1 MVAWA
6 SAGSSQNPAFE
17 DLFSNSPICAPIW
30 ARSKMIPQ
38 IGESGLQGFEIA
50 HGVLEHKI
58 TSFLRALVYPMV
70 RCPFDDQSGLIEAI
84 LRFHAI
90 MSTHVFLCGRM
101 QSLSRL
107 AAEGWWGDPF
117 ARRIEMTSL
126 ETAEELVTKLSP
138 EELSKFR
145 RWFAE
150 FDGEAWDSQ
159 MDADAAAG
167 RLDKLAQE
175 ALAEYQAGKAT
186 EIRGT

>member
-1 MVAWA
+1 
-6 SAGSSQNPAFE
+6 
-17 DLFSNSPICAPIW
+17 
-30 ARSKMIPQ
+30 
-38 IGESGLQGFEIA
+38 
-50 HGVLEHKI
+50 
-58 TSFLRALVYPMV
+58 
-70 RCPFDDQSGLIEAI
+70 
-84 LRFHAI
+84 
-90 MSTHVFLCGRM
+90 
-101 QSLSRL
+101 
-107 AAEGWWGDPF
+107 
-117 ARRIEMTSL
+117 MTSL